1 MLVIGVFGREVRFK
15 PINKVDAGTGAT
27 IVWPANFLETW
38 ARAQSR
44 DNQTSAS
51 SKVGKRFVIGVSRI
65 FSNVARID
73 ESPVSID
80 SIYPSDAYFTL
91 ALNFL
96 SPRPIGDNEISS
108 RNANGIFSQRDQL
121 SSVSLFSPI
130 FVKKQRIR
138 LAICNLSLRYNFLRK
153 SAQGV
158 QRREIKRNFYYVTRS
173 TRGER
178 MHPTVC
184 PNSITCSTCPCY
196 RYTLCFHGKCDSR
209 TWKFQTG
216 IAE

>member
-73 ESPVSID
+73 ESPVSVD
-80 SIYPSDAYFTL
+80 SIYPSDATHTL
-91 ALNFL
+91 HLL
-96 SPRPIGDNEISS
+96 SISFRLDPSVTTRYRP
-108 RNANGIFSQRDQL
+108 
-121 SSVSLFSPI
+121 
-130 FVKKQRIR
+130 
-138 LAICNLSLRYNFLRK
+138 
-153 SAQGV
+153 
-158 QRREIKRNFYYVTRS
+158 
-173 TRGER
+173 
-178 MHPTVC
+178 
-184 PNSITCSTCPCY
+184 
-196 RYTLCFHGKCDSR
+196 
-209 TWKFQTG
+209 
-216 IAE
+216 

>member
-108 RNANGIFSQRDQL
+108 VTRMGSSPREINCHPFPYFPL
-121 SSVSLFSPI
+121 SSLKSREYGLQFVISRCDTFFYVNPRKAFSAEKSNAI
-130 FVKKQRIR
+130 FIMSR
-138 LAICNLSLRYNFLRK
+138 A
-153 SAQGV
+153 A
-158 QRREIKRNFYYVTRS
+158 
-173 TRGER
+173 RGENECIR
-178 MHPTVC
+178 QFAQ
-184 PNSITCSTCPCY
+184 I
-196 RYTLCFHGKCDSR
+196 L
-209 TWKFQTG
+209 
-216 IAE
+216 

>member
-1 MLVIGVFGREVRFK
+1 MLLASMNRR
-15 PINKVDAGTGAT
+15 
-27 IVWPANFLETW
+27 
-38 ARAQSR
+38 SR
-44 DNQTSAS
+44 SIP
-51 SKVGKRFVIGVSRI
+51 FI
-65 FSNVARID
+65 
-73 ESPVSID
+73 PVTHTLHLLSISFPLD
-80 SIYPSDAYFTL
+80 PSVTTRY
-91 ALNFL
+91 
-96 SPRPIGDNEISS
+96 RPVT
-108 RNANGIFSQRDQL
+108 RMIFSQRDQL

-153 SAQGV
+153 SAQG
-158 QRREIKRNFYYVTRS
+158 REIKRNFYYVTRS

>member
-80 SIYPSDAYFTL
+80 SIYPSDATHTL
-91 ALNFL
+91 HLLSISFPL
-96 SPRPIGDNEISS
+96 DPSVTTRYRPVTRMGSSPREI
-108 RNANGIFSQRDQL
+108 NCHPLPYFPL
-121 SSVSLFSPI
+121 SSLKSGEYGLQFVISRCDTIFYVNPRKAFSAEKSNAI
-130 FVKKQRIR
+130 FIMSR
-138 LAICNLSLRYNFLRK
+138 A
-153 SAQGV
+153 A
-158 QRREIKRNFYYVTRS
+158 
-173 TRGER
+173 RGENECIR
-178 MHPTVC
+178 QFAQ
-184 PNSITCSTCPCY
+184 I
-196 RYTLCFHGKCDSR
+196 L
-209 TWKFQTG
+209 
-216 IAE
+216 

>member
-73 ESPVSID
+73 ESPVSVHYPIPFIPVTHTLHLL
-80 SIYPSDAYFTL
+80 SISFRLDPSVTTRYRPVTRMGS
-91 ALNFL
+91 
-96 SPRPIGDNEISS
+96 SPREI
-108 RNANGIFSQRDQL
+108 NCHPFPYFPL
-121 SSVSLFSPI
+121 SSLKSREYGLQFVISRCDTIFYVNPRKAFSAEKSNAI
-130 FVKKQRIR
+130 FIMSR
-138 LAICNLSLRYNFLRK
+138 A
-153 SAQGV
+153 A
-158 QRREIKRNFYYVTRS
+158 
-173 TRGER
+173 RGENECIR
-178 MHPTVC
+178 QFAQ
-184 PNSITCSTCPCY
+184 I
-196 RYTLCFHGKCDSR
+196 L
-209 TWKFQTG
+209 
-216 IAE
+216 